1 MSVEV
6 ANEGQAIIAKALAKI
21 GDIATLPEITI
32 KIINIVEDP
41 KSTARDLHEVIKH
54 DPALSTKVL
63 KVVNSAFYGLPGQIA
78 SVDRAIVLLGLSA
91 VKNISIAASISRLF
105 KGEQLS
111 DKFTAKDL
119 WRHSLAVAVASKMIC
134 TAQGRSASGDEVFL
148 GGLIHDI
155 GILIERQAHPEQLT
169 EVVTRATNGEASF
182 LDLETQII
190 GVDHQQFGMA
200 LTTKWKFPRHLR
212 AVAGFHHAYEGL
224 NADHKSLV
232 ATIRTADLICCQ
244 DRHGFYLTADGEEIT
259 ETLLDDVQLTLKDIE
274 EIREQLPEQLAMAES
289 ALTV

>member
-1 MSVEV
+1 MSVQV
-6 ANEGQAIIAKALAKI
+6 ANEGQSIIAKALAKI
-21 GDIATLPEITI
+21 GDIATLPEITL

-91 VKNISIAASISRLF
+91 VKNIAIAASISRMF
-105 KGEQLS
+105 KGEMLS
-111 DKFTAKDL
+111 DEFSAKDL
-119 WRHSLAVAVASKMIC
+119 WLHSLAVAVTSKMIC
-134 TAQGRSASGDEVFL
+134 NAQGRTAGGDEVFL

-155 GILIERQAHPEQLT
+155 GILVERQAYPEKLT
-169 EVVTRATNGEASF
+169 EVVTRATQGEANF
-182 LDLETQII
+182 LELETQII

-212 AVAGFHHAYEGL
+212 AVAGFHHVYEGL
-224 NADHKSLV
+224 NAEHKSLV
-232 ATIRTADLICCQ
+232 ATVHAADVICCQ
-244 DRHGFYLTADGEEIT
+244 DRHGFHLTADGEEFT
-259 ETLLDDVQLTLKDIE
+259 EALLEDLQLTMEDID
-274 EIREQLPEQLAMAES
+274 EIREQLPEQIAMAET
-289 ALTV
+289 ALGA